1 MVDAASRF
9 AVVLEEC
16 LSRSHDAGPEF
27 NGARRLFHGRGHCF
41 AGFEWLVVD
50 RFGATLL
57 IACFGG
63 DLAVAE
69 ALAALLAERIQGIS
83 GIAVQQRQGRS
94 TRTDVVFGVVPEQV
108 IVEEAGLKFLVQPL
122 RNQNVGLFLDMA
134 PTRAWLVEHVRGR
147 RVLNLYSFTCAFSVA
162 ALAGGAAGGTARGA
176 AHVVNNDMSRPAL
189 DWGRRNHELN
199 DEDLRRISMLPH
211 NLFKSWWKIRQLGPY
226 GVVVIDPPTNQR
238 GSFTAEKQYGQVLK
252 RLPDLCEAGADIIAC
267 LNSPFLNGDFLNA
280 QMSRWCPAARFQGA
294 MPASA
299 DFPDRFPDRG
309 LKIAR
314 FRYQP

>member
-1 MVDAASRF
+1 MPEEKADAKSRF

-16 LSRSHDAGPEF
+16 LVRSGSAGPDF
-27 NGARRLFHGRGHCF
+27 KGARRLFHGRGHCF

-63 DLAVAE
+63 DVAVAE
-69 ALAALLAERIQGIS
+69 ALAPLLAEQIEGIS
-83 GIAVQQRQGRS
+83 GVGVQHRQGRG
-94 TRTDVVFGVVPEQV
+94 TRTDVVLGSVPEQL

-134 PTRAWLVEHVRGR
+134 PTRAWLVEHARGR
-147 RVLNLYSFTCAFSVA
+147 RVLNLFSFTCAFSVA
-162 ALAGGAAGGTARGA
+162 ALAGGAES
-176 AHVVNNDMSRPAL
+176 VVNNDMSRPAL

-199 DEDLRRISMLPH
+199 DQDLRQVSMLPH

-252 RLPDLCEAGADIIAC
+252 RLPDLCEPGAEIIAC
-267 LNSPFLNGDFLNA
+267 LNSPFLNSDFLSG
-280 QMSRWCPAARFQGA
+280 QMSRWCPAARFQEA

-314 FRYQP
+314 FRYRP